1 MKLTTFTD
9 YSLRV
14 LMYLGLQKDRRATI
28 AEIATVFGVSE
39 HHLTK
44 VVHFLG
50 KNGWLANVRGKCG
63 GLALAVLP
71 GQIRVGEVVRQ
82 TEGDSLGVECFE
94 PGGGHCCIAPVC
106 RLHGVLDEAFKAFYA
121 VLDRY
126 TLEDILSNRMELA
139 QVLLPA
145 QSMLPLR
152 RAAGLQSAHP

>member
-14 LMYLGLQKDRRATI
+14 LMYLGLQEGRLATI
-28 AEIATVFGVSE
+28 AEIAAVFGVSE

-50 KNGWLANVRGKCG
+50 RNGWLANVRGKGG
-63 GLALAVLP
+63 GLALAVQP
-71 GQIRVGEVVRQ
+71 AQIVVGRVVQQ
-82 TEGDSLGVECFE
+82 TEGSSVAAECFE

-126 TLEDILSNRMELA
+126 TLADILSNRMELA
-139 QVLLPA
+139 DALLPA
-145 QSMLPLR
+145 RSILPLR
-152 RAAGLQSAHP
+152 RAAGFQ